1 MKKILILLL
10 IAGCNNYHSNNNN
23 FKRNK
28 KEAIMDTKDK
38 IYPIKVNVVNVSGRD
53 FFIQGKDEFIE
64 LKFDNIENK
73 NKDSNKK
80 LLVKFSIE
88 KGKGTL
94 YFRYK
99 KDYII
104 RKILPVDK
112 QVDFP
117 KDVIWEYEPKWSDKD
132 ITHKLVFEITT
143 DEGNK
148 TQTDV
153 CFNEKF
159 YNHDHVREFGEF
171 LKTGSKTLMNTA
183 EGYIEIYLSKGKDI
197 NGTYKSNGLIHQW
210 VNIGNH
216 YRSILNKLIDSG
228 ADLNIKNNK
237 GKTPLMNAC

>member
-1 MKKILILLL
+1 MYKIIKNILILSL
-10 IAGCNNYHSNNNN
+10 IVGCSN
-23 FKRNK
+23 FKINK
-28 KEAIMDTKDK
+28 KEEAIEAIEAIIYK

-117 KDVIWEYEPKWSDKD
+117 KDVI
-132 ITHKLVFEITT
+132 LGV
-143 DEGNK
+143 
-148 TQTDV
+148 
-153 CFNEKF
+153 
-159 YNHDHVREFGEF
+159 
-171 LKTGSKTLMNTA
+171 
-183 EGYIEIYLSKGKDI
+183 
-197 NGTYKSNGLIHQW
+197 
-210 VNIGNH
+210 
-216 YRSILNKLIDSG
+216 
-228 ADLNIKNNK
+228 
-237 GKTPLMNAC
+237 